1 MNVAPA
7 DCPHRPARARLGPA
21 GRCHG
26 RAAVVRLMAAGAL
39 LGLPLGLLGAEPP
52 RLAQSQLGVPGVV
65 LGIIGYTAW
74 PVANDVLQVCI
85 TRGAVEAS
93 EIVRQLPLQPGRRR
107 LEAVMVE
114 ANQRLPPGCDVLFA
128 DGWSTAALREV
139 LTELAFRPVLTVGRG
154 PEFCT
159 DGGMFCLEPDPQ
171 GGTRFE
177 VNLDA
182 IARSG
187 LRVHPQVLRLARSAP
202 RGA

>member
-1 MNVAPA
+1 M
-7 DCPHRPARARLGPA
+7 
-21 GRCHG
+21 
-26 RAAVVRLMAAGAL
+26 RLMASCAL
-39 LGLPLGLLGAEPP
+39 LGLPLGLLGAETP

-74 PVANDVLQVCI
+74 PEPNDVLQVCL
-85 TRGAVEAS
+85 TRSAPEAS
-93 EIVRQLPLQPGRRR
+93 ELVRQLPLQPGRRR
-107 LEAVMVE
+107 LEPVMVE
-114 ANQRLPPGCDVLFA
+114 ANQRLPPQCDVLFV
-128 DGWSTAALREV
+128 DGWSAAALREV

-182 IARSG
+182 VARSG
-187 LRVHPQVLRLARSAP
+187 LRVHPQVLRLARSVP

>member
-1 MNVAPA
+1 M
-7 DCPHRPARARLGPA
+7 RL
-21 GRCHG
+21 
-26 RAAVVRLMAAGAL
+26 LAAGVL
-39 LGLPLGLLGAEPP
+39 LGLPAGLLGAELP

-65 LGIIGYTAW
+65 LGIVGYTAW
-74 PVANDVLQVCI
+74 PEPNDALQVCI
-85 TRGAVEAS
+85 TRSAPEAA
-93 EIVRQLPLQPGRRR
+93 EIARQLPLQPGRRR
-107 LEAVMVE
+107 LEPVMVE
-114 ANQRLPPGCDVLFA
+114 ANQRLPPRCDVLFV
-128 DGWSTAALREV
+128 DGWSAAAQREV

-159 DGGMFCLEPDPQ
+159 DGGMFCLEPDLQ

-187 LRVHPQVLRLARSAP
+187 LRVHPQVLRLARNAT